1 MASTT
6 ASSLAEIK
14 EAHRIKSISF
24 LGSPRHI
31 LLQNKNGPCPLL
43 AAANALLLRGTITLP
58 GRCISAGEIS
68 IDDVINLLAERAVAR
83 TGEHCALAA
92 TSARAGTFTGNDANG
107 DENAASRKGDDEGEP
122 AAATVSSQKDSGDGA
137 SNNEGIEADVS
148 SASADAPPSPESALP
163 AAPPKEPEL
172 SPRAA
177 AAIHAQHHLHEVLSL
192 FPSLQY
198 GLDVNPKFT
207 AGPTGV
213 EFTSNLTC
221 FDLLGIELVHGWLL
235 DPQDVESVSVIGD
248 KTYNELVE
256 LVIQGNE
263 AGEEVEKLGKTIA
276 AKEAGVEIAIPLVRG
291 STSTA
296 DHETKTADETNA
308 NLETNEE
315 GDKPSAAASAKNNTP
330 QQMSKEELRV
340 RHREKSST
348 AHEGHVVN
356 SFLTSTSHQLTYH
369 GLAELHNHLSN
380 HSLCV
385 FFRNNH
391 FATLTKEDDALF
403 LLVTDLGYANVPEV
417 VWEKLDA
424 IDGATTLFD
433 EYFAVPE
440 PRTSMGANAGPTL
453 SSEDVAGQSGQ
464 VDADHQLALQLSKH
478 TGGDGVGGN
487 SSAANTKGAREEQE
501 GRLMAAATEA
511 SIQDWHKAKAKERG
525 GGYAEGV
532 VAVGVPSAPPAGT
545 VVEIPGSKSQSGVGE
560 GTAQKSIPAP
570 GQGEQSSASDQASFV
585 PSDEQIARAL
595 QAQMNSDH
603 ESEALARRLQ
613 AEEDSAARQR
623 RTQQQRPAGGASA
636 STSRPSAEDKS
647 NCVVS

>member
-6 ASSLAEIK
+6 TSSSAEIK

-68 IDDVINLLAERAVAR
+68 IDDVINLLAERAVSR

-92 TSARAGTFTGNDANG
+92 TSAN
-107 DENAASRKGDDEGEP
+107 ASRSTSASTDAYGDDEGKSAA
-122 AAATVSSQKDSGDGA
+122 AAATVPSQEDSGNGA
-137 SNNEGIEADVS
+137 SRRNEGIEPDVS
-148 SASADAPPSPESALP
+148 SASADAPSSPESAPP
-163 AAPPKEPEL
+163 AAPPTEPEL

-235 DPQDVESVSVIGD
+235 DSQDVETVSVIGE

-263 AGEEVEKLGKTIA
+263 AGEEVEKLGKMIA
-276 AKEAGVEIAIPLVRG
+276 AKEAGVEIAIPLVPG
-291 STSTA
+291 NS
-296 DHETKTADETNA
+296 ETKTGDETKA
-308 NLETNEE
+308 DLETNGE
-315 GDKPSAAASAKNNTP
+315 GDKPSPAAASDNDTLP
-330 QQMSKEELRV
+330 QQMSIEELRA

-348 AHEGHVVN
+348 AHEGHVVK

-433 EYFAVPE
+433 EYFSVPE
-440 PRTSMGANAGPTL
+440 PRTSMGATAGPTL
-453 SSEDVAGQSGQ
+453 SPDDVAGQSGQ

-478 TGGDGVGGN
+478 TDGDGVGGT
-487 SSAANTKGAREEQE
+487 SSAAHAKGAREEQE

-511 SIQDWHKAKAKERG
+511 SIQDWHKAKAKEQG
-525 GGYAEGV
+525 GGSAEGV
-532 VAVGVPSAPPAGT
+532 VAVGVPSVPPAGT
-545 VVEIPGSKSQSGVGE
+545 VVEIPGNKSQSGV
-560 GTAQKSIPAP
+560 PAAV
-570 GQGEQSSASDQASFV
+570 QGEQSSATDKGPFV
-585 PSDEQIARAL
+585 PSDEQMARAL

-613 AEEDSAARQR
+613 AEEDAAARQR
-623 RTQQQRPAGGASA
+623 RVQQQQRPAGGASA

>member
-1 MASTT
+1 M
-6 ASSLAEIK
+6 
-14 EAHRIKSISF
+14 
-24 LGSPRHI
+24 
-31 LLQNKNGPCPLL
+31 
-43 AAANALLLRGTITLP
+43 P

-68 IDDVINLLAERAVAR
+68 IDDVTNLLAERAVAR

-92 TSARAGTFTGNDANG
+92 TSAS
-107 DENAASRKGDDEGEP
+107 ASTRKGDDEGKTA
-122 AAATVSSQKDSGDGA
+122 AAATVPSQKDSGDGA
-137 SNNEGIEADVS
+137 TSNEGIEADVS
-148 SASADAPPSPESALP
+148 SASADAPSSPESAPP

-177 AAIHAQHHLHEVLSL
+177 AAVHAQHHLHEVLSL

-235 DPQDVESVSVIGD
+235 DPQDVESISVIGD

-263 AGEEVEKLGKTIA
+263 AGEEVEKLGKMIA
-276 AKEAGVEIAIPLVRG
+276 AKEAGVEIAIPLVPG

-296 DHETKTADETNA
+296 DSEVKTGDETKE
-308 NLETNEE
+308 NLESN
-315 GDKPSAAASAKNNTP
+315 GDCDEPSPAASDDNNTP
-330 QQMSKEELRV
+330 QQMSIEELRA
-340 RHREKSST
+340 RHRENSST

-440 PRTSMGANAGPTL
+440 PRTSMGATAGPTL
-453 SSEDVAGQSGQ
+453 SLEDIAGQSGQ

-478 TGGDGVGGN
+478 MGGDRMGGT
-487 SSAANTKGAREEQE
+487 SSAANTKGTREEQE
-501 GRLMAAATEA
+501 GRLMAAATEE
-511 SIQDWHKAKAKERG
+511 SIQYWHKAKAKEQG

-545 VVEIPGSKSQSGVGE
+545 VVDIPGGNSQLGVGE
-560 GTAQKSIPAP
+560 GTANKSIPAP
-570 GQGEQSSASDQASFV
+570 VQGEQSSAV

-613 AEEDSAARQR
+613 AEEDAAARQLR
-623 RTQQQRPAGGASA
+623 AQQQRPAGGAST

>member
-1 MASTT
+1 MTSTT
-6 ASSLAEIK
+6 SSSAEIK

-43 AAANALLLRGTITLP
+43 AAANALLLRRTITLP

-92 TSARAGTFTGNDANG
+92 TRASASTSISTDGNG
-107 DENAASRKGDDEGEP
+107 DENADERKP
-122 AAATVSSQKDSGDGA
+122 VTATAPSQDDSGDGT
-137 SNNEGIEADVS
+137 SSSNEGIEADLFYS
-148 SASADAPPSPESALP
+148 SADAPSSSESAPP
-163 AAPPKEPEL
+163 AAAPKEADL

-213 EFTSNLTC
+213 EYTSNLTC

-235 DPQDVESVSVIGD
+235 DPQDVETVSVVGD

-256 LVIQGNE
+256 LVIRGNE
-263 AGEEVEKLGKTIA
+263 AGEEVERLGKMIA
-276 AKEAGVEIAIPLVRG
+276 AKEAGVEIAIPLVPG
-291 STSTA
+291 STSMA
-296 DHETKTADETNA
+296 DSSETTTGDATKANPESTEKSDE
-308 NLETNEE
+308 
-315 GDKPSAAASAKNNTP
+315 PSAAAFDNNTP
-330 QQMSKEELRV
+330 PQQISIEKLRE
-340 RHREKSST
+340 RHRGKSNA

-440 PRTSMGANAGPTL
+440 PRTSMGATAGPTL
-453 SSEDVAGQSGQ
+453 SSEEIAGQGGQ

-478 TGGDGVGGN
+478 SGGSGLGGT
-487 SSAANTKGAREEQE
+487 SSAPNTKGTREEQE
-501 GRLMAAATEA
+501 GRLVAAATEA
-511 SIQDWHKAKAKERG
+511 SIQDWHNSRSKEQSQG
-525 GGYAEGV
+525 SAEKV

-545 VVEIPGSKSQSGVGE
+545 VVEISGSNSQSGVGE
-560 GTAQKSIPAP
+560 GTAIENISVSTQ
-570 GQGEQSSASDQASFV
+570 EQSSATDQASFV

-613 AEEDSAARQR
+613 AEEDAAARQR
-623 RTQQQRPAGGASA
+623 RAQQQRSVGSASA
-636 STSRPSAEDKS
+636 SRPSAEDKS

>member
-1 MASTT
+1 MTSTS
-6 ASSLAEIK
+6 ANPLAEIK

-58 GRCISAGEIS
+58 GRCISAGEIG
-68 IDDVINLLAERAVAR
+68 IDDVINLLAERAVAK

-92 TSARAGTFTGNDANG
+92 VTATTEAAAAAATSSSTGADG
-107 DENAASRKGDDEGEP
+107 DENQGGDESKTPAAMVPVSHEGLAADVAPPASAEAPSSPEP
-122 AAATVSSQKDSGDGA
+122 A
-137 SNNEGIEADVS
+137 
-148 SASADAPPSPESALP
+148 PPV
-163 AAPPKEPEL
+163 PPKEPDL

-207 AGPTGV
+207 SGPTGI
-213 EFTSNLTC
+213 EYTSSLTC
-221 FDLLGIELVHGWLL
+221 FDLLSVELIHGWLL
-235 DPQDVESVSVIGD
+235 DPQDVETVSVIGD

-263 AGEEVEKLGKTIA
+263 AGEEVEKLGKMIA
-276 AKEAGVEIAIPLVRG
+276 AKEDFGAEIALPLVTG
-291 STSTA
+291 NT
-296 DHETKTADETNA
+296 
-308 NLETNEE
+308 
-315 GDKPSAAASAKNNTP
+315 AASESNGEGGPPPAICSNHSP
-330 QQMSKEELRV
+330 PHQMSIEELRE
-340 RHREKSST
+340 RHREKSSA

-356 SFLTSTSHQLTYH
+356 SFLTSTSTQLTYH
-369 GLAELHNHLSN
+369 GLAELHNHLPN

-440 PRTSMGANAGPTL
+440 PRASMGATAGPTL
-453 SSEDVAGQSGQ
+453 SSEESAGQGGQ

-478 TGGDGVGGN
+478 ANGGAMG
-487 SSAANTKGAREEQE
+487 SSPATNAKGSREEQE
-501 GRLMAAATEA
+501 GRLVAAATEA
-511 SIQDWHKAKAKERG
+511 SIQDWHKAKSKEQG
-525 GGYAEGV
+525 GVYAEGV
-532 VAVGVPSAPPAGT
+532 VAVGVPSVPPAGT
-545 VVEIPGSKSQSGVGE
+545 IAEIPGNSQSGGRE
-560 GTAQKSIPAP
+560 GIANGNISSSTQR
-570 GQGEQSSASDQASFV
+570 EQSSATDKISFV

-595 QAQMNSDH
+595 QEKLNSDH

-613 AEEDSAARQR
+613 AEEDAAARERRAEQQQQQQQHQQR
-623 RTQQQRPAGGASA
+623 RQGGV
-636 STSRPSAEDKS
+636 EDKS
-647 NCVVS
+647 NCVIS